1 MICKKCGSRDV
12 KNWPFNLYGR
22 RGYMI
27 HCVRCGKEYFRSI
40 DEYAKDLKE
49 EKEMTNDQ
57 LQKEILKE
65 KLAQLKSMK
74 EDSNKPSLTVYLLLA
89 LFLGGVGAHDFYV
102 GKPVTGLIKL
112 VFCWTGI
119 PTIISLFNIIGALMN
134 KQNFK

>member
-1 MICKKCGSRDV
+1 MKKQNPV
-12 KNWPFNLYGR
+12 LNTLANMNK
-22 RGYMI
+22 
-27 HCVRCGKEYFRSI
+27 
-40 DEYAKDLKE
+40 KE

-57 LQKEILKE
+57 LQNEILKE

-74 EDSNKPSLTVYLLLA
+74 EDSSKPSLTVYLLLA
-89 LFLGGVGAHDFYV
+89 LFLGGIGAHDFYV

-119 PTIISLFNIIGALMN
+119 PVIISVFNIIGALMN